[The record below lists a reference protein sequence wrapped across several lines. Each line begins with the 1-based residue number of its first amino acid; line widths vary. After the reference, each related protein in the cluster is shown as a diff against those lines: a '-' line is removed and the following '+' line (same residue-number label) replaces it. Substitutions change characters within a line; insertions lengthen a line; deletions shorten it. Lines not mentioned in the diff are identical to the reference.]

1 MVLASVKPGSDAR
14 TTEAAIRTDLERHH
28 GVRVQSHDEIE
39 AQNQSDSDK
48 IVALVDVMLALSLII
63 SLFGIVNTLI
73 LSVLERTREIGLMR
87 AVGASRRQVRR
98 VRALRERADGL
109 RRRRPRAGAR
119 QSSSR
124 RSSCTR
130 SRCRSRSRSAS

>member
-1 MVLASVKPGSDAR
+1 MGTFDDQRYLGGYVIPQATWRSLFESSDASMILANVQAGQR
-14 TTEAAIRTDLERHH
+14 RPDDRGRDPHEPRAPH
-28 GVRVQSHDEIE
+28 GVRVQSHDEIQ
-39 AQNQSDSDK
+39 AANQSDSDK

-98 VRALRERADGL
+98 PSATRA
-109 RRRRPRAGAR
+109 
-119 QSSSR
+119 
-124 RSSCTR
+124 C
-130 SRCRSRSRSAS
+130 